1 MRKEGIYENHQHNFA
16 RMEDMDDWF
25 ITEIHPSIVRMLLG
39 GDVAIQMQPE
49 VDLLSKP
56 ALDGL
61 SYFDYHIST
70 QFGF

>member
-1 MRKEGIYENHQHNFA
+1 MRKEGNYENHQHNFA
-16 RMEDMDDWF
+16 RMEDMDNWF
-25 ITEIHPSIVRMLLG
+25 IIRDSSQHRQNAIG
-39 GDVAIQMQPE
+39 GDVAIQTQPE
-49 VDLLSKP
+49 VDLLSKL